1 MSWSKGEIAEDFVTQ
16 KLEAAGWSIAIRN
29 YRRRGF
35 EIDII
40 ASRADRLLCI
50 EVKGRQNRHEDPQ
63 QILNPR
69 KIQRLN
75 RGMANWLQSYAPD
88 ESRNA
93 EFWLCIVEL
102 PLTAGKVLWLKLEC
116 LEGGND

>member
-1 MSWSKGEIAEDFVTQ
+1 MTQ
-16 KLEAAGWSIAIRN
+16 KLEASGWTIAIRN

-40 ASRADRLLCI
+40 ASRADRLLCV
-50 EVKGRQNRHEDPQ
+50 EVKGRANRHEDPQ

-69 KIQRLN
+69 KIERLN
-75 RGMANWLQSYAPD
+75 RGMATWLQQHAPN
-88 ESRNA
+88 EIRNA

-102 PLTAGKVLWLKLEC
+102 PLPAGTVQWLKLEGW
-116 LEGGND
+116 EG